1 MSLPRLWYPE
11 PWLCQADPGKIQL
24 WSTWMKTQVG
34 SPEMR
39 VCQCS
44 SWLWLSL
51 LSFWSTPTPLPSL
64 SLSFCPESLFSRLFP
79 ALKDQI
85 LIKVVQWFWMTND
98 LLSGIVLQ
106 ITGKLPSLPLFINT
120 LFFLYCLPCQDS
132 SCLKITWELK
142 TSLKYILVQCK
153 GHKEAHG
160 WRCTFT
166 GHLEKSG
173 YGGIE
178 LITQFSGKK
187 KANPIGFLTPRSIWW
202 VSLSIIRWQ
211 VSDADQVS
219 GGQVWISLSPSWI
232 TNKATGEKHFYQSFR
247 KDKDLGWKQISKNSI
262 LFLFL
267 AFSLFSC

>member
-1 MSLPRLWYPE
+1 M
-11 PWLCQADPGKIQL
+11 QL
-24 WSTWMKTQVG
+24 WSTWIKTQLG

-106 ITGKLPSLPLFINT
+106 ITGKWPSLPLSINT

-153 GHKEAHG
+153 GHKEASWASWMKMHLYRPSWKIWL
-160 WRCTFT
+160 WRHRAYNPIFWI
-166 GHLEKSG
+166 KK
-173 YGGIE
+173 
-178 LITQFSGKK
+178 KK
-187 KANPIGFLTPRSIWW
+187 KASPIGFLIPMSVWW
-202 VSLSIIRWQ
+202 ELLSIIGWQ

-219 GGQVWISLSPSWI
+219 GGQVWTSLSPSWI

-247 KDKDLGWKQISKNSI
+247 KDKDLEWKQISKNSI